1 LGNESELTCLVFVA
15 KTFVRERA
23 ASNAV
28 GFVIHGSVQKKSSTE
43 IRGKTSQ
50 KKNSSLIA
58 KATAQVFLQCRQAIQ
73 WWRLERPLQA
83 DSSFQSPQA
92 AELWELDL
100 SQE

>member
-1 LGNESELTCLVFVA
+1 MRVNSPVSFALPRLLFGNELPQNS
-15 KTFVRERA
+15 
-23 ASNAV
+23 V
-28 GFVIHGSVQKKSSTE
+28 GFMIHGSVQKKSSTE